1 MSMSRCN
8 PRVIPQFSVCLL
20 VLLALSCLA
29 GAYPVPAGTPFR
41 WEFEFKTGD
50 FRLYVDKE
58 TSQAYW
64 WMHYTV
70 TNRTKRDRIWA
81 PKFTLF
87 TDVGE
92 ILESGKDVPSTI
104 TVKIKDLLGNELIE
118 TQNEIIGDLL
128 QGTENARDGLVIW
141 PARVLQVNEITMF
154 ISGIS
159 GETIRVRNPIT
170 GEQVILYKSL
180 QRDYIIPGDALARGL
195 RPIDLKAQQWI
206 LR

>member
-1 MSMSRCN
+1 MSMIRCN
-8 PRVIPQFSVCLL
+8 PRVIPQFFVSLLTLLAVVCL
-20 VLLALSCLA
+20 AS
-29 GAYPVPAGTPFR
+29 AYPVPAGTPFR
-41 WEFEFKTGD
+41 WEFQFKAGD
-50 FRLYVDKE
+50 FRLYVDQE
-58 TSQAYW
+58 TNEAYW

-92 ILESGKDVPSTI
+92 ILESGKGVPSTI
-104 TVKIKDLLGNELIE
+104 TAKIKDLLGNELIE

-128 QGTENARDGLVIW
+128 QGPENARDGLVIW

-159 GETIRVRNPIT
+159 GESIRVRNPIT
-170 GEQVILYKSL
+170 SELVILYKTI
-180 QRDYIIPGDALARGL
+180 QRNYLIPGDALARGS
-195 RPIDLKAQQWI
+195 RPIELSSEKWI

>member
-1 MSMSRCN
+1 MSMIRCN
-8 PRVIPQFSVCLL
+8 PRVIPQFSVS
-20 VLLALSCLA
+20 LLALLAVVCLA
-29 GAYPVPAGTPFR
+29 SAYPVPAGTPFR
-41 WEFEFKTGD
+41 WEFEFKAGD
-50 FRLYVDKE
+50 FRLYVDPE
-58 TSQAYW
+58 TNEAFW
-64 WMHYTV
+64 WMHYIV

-92 ILESGKDVPSTI
+92 ILESGKDVPST
-104 TVKIKDLLGNELIE
+104 TTAKIKDLLGNELIE

-128 QGTENARDGLVIW
+128 QGIENARDGLVIW

-154 ISGIS
+154 ISGVS

-170 GEQVILYKSL
+170 SEQVILYKTR
-180 QRDYIIPGDALARGL
+180 QRNYLIPGDAIARGS
-195 RPIDLKAQQWI
+195 RPIELSSEKWI